1 MADEAEK
8 LDATKA
14 LAGRWHAV
22 QPQFD
27 VIADCLRRE
36 SEFAT
41 GRLKL
46 RISRVVELLQKQPK
60 CDEVLANRDALE
72 MLLPLLDNRSES
84 PSVESSVRKGV
95 QRVAGS
101 DVYRRNWLQLFW
113 YPALVIIVAFFVS
126 VLLSFTLA
134 PEFEATIHEF
144 TQFGVEPQADLL
156 PAVTRISLGAAGFLR
171 VMWIPI
177 SIFVSATVVGIWWC
191 NRRGRIHN
199 PSGLGWW
206 DDQNI
211 SVRGAVAVWA
221 NHLANLLQVGV
232 GQTEAFDIASR
243 EAPKMSLRKL
253 SAALAGR
260 DRIVD
265 DGPNRSY
272 FPLRKY
278 AMLDH
283 ALRQVAGPAKVVSLQ
298 EVARYY
304 RDRDRY
310 VSTWWMSWLSTALLW
325 FVGLL
330 VLWYFLAMFL
340 PLKELISI
348 LSGLTNIGVQGLGN

>member
-1 MADEAEK
+1 MTDEAEK
-8 LDATKA
+8 LDASEV
-14 LAGRWHAV
+14 LSGRWNAV
-22 QPQFD
+22 QTQFD
-27 VIADCLRRE
+27 DVADCLRRE

-46 RISRVVELLQKQPK
+46 RIVRVVELLKTQPR

-72 MLLPLLDNRSES
+72 ILLPLLNNRSDS
-84 PSVESSVRKGV
+84 PSVVSSVRKGV
-95 QRVAGS
+95 QGIAAN

-113 YPALVIIVAFFVS
+113 YPALVTIVAFFVS

-134 PEFEATIHEF
+134 PQFEATVLEF
-144 TQFGVEPQADLL
+144 TKFGVEPQSRLL
-156 PAVTRISLGAAGFLR
+156 PLATRITLGAAGFLR
-171 VMWIPI
+171 AMWIPI
-177 SIFVSATVVGIWWC
+177 SLFVCVAVVVVWWF
-191 NRRGRIHN
+191 NKRGRIHN
-199 PSGLGWW
+199 RSGLGWW

-221 NHLANLLQVGV
+221 NHLASLLQVGV

-243 EAPKMSLRKL
+243 EAPKMALRKL
-253 SAALAGR
+253 SAAMAGR
-260 DRIVD
+260 DRIIGD
-265 DGPNRSY
+265 NQATSY

-283 ALRQVAGPAKVVSLQ
+283 ALQQVAGPAKVASLQ

-310 VSTWWMSWLSTALLW
+310 VSTWWMSWVSTGLLW
-325 FVGLL
+325 LVGLM
-330 VLWYFLAMFL
+330 VLWYFFALFL
-340 PLKELISI
+340 PLRQLIGI
-348 LSGLTNIGVQGLGN
+348 LSGLTGFAN